1 MRTNYN
7 GRETVIGPA
16 NVGRIHE
23 LWRAPLGGA
32 MIAQPVEAAGV
43 LVHGV
48 RMNLIFEG
56 TEDGGFYALRADTGK
71 VVWQRDLGSLQTTC
85 RDLPNGVFG
94 IGGAGAIA
102 FSSKHTGAIYVAGGD
117 GAVYKLNLATGAD
130 EPGWPL
136 SGVFDPEHETVYGGL
151 NLFDKRLYV
160 AVASHCDDAPYY
172 GGVVEI
178 SVAQHAIAH
187 RFYPAGQPSGAIS
200 GGGVWGPAGVSI
212 DPSNRHVF
220 AATGNALTTPDN
232 YLYSDAVVD
241 LYQSL
246 GLESVVQ
253 PLIPGTDVDFGATPV
268 LFRPADCPHTLL
280 AAENK
285 RGVLFVYPEGELN
298 LLHQQLLQVADAA
311 RGGFTGD
318 PAWDPVTDTLYVAD
332 TSDSNVG
339 IFKHGLLALKPAG
352 NCKLSLAWQRSV
364 GPKESAGLPP
374 PTAANGVVYYGDGRG
389 HTEFALDA
397 ANGRRLWQSR
407 TITGGIFAAATI
419 VNGKLFV
426 PSWDGYLYAFG

>member
-1 MRTNYN
+1 
-7 GRETVIGPA
+7 
-16 NVGRIHE
+16 
-23 LWRAPLGGA
+23 

-43 LVHGV
+43 VVHGV
-48 RMNLIFEG
+48 HRNVIYEG
-56 TEDGGFYALRADTGK
+56 TEDGDFYALRADTGT
-71 VVWQRDLGSLQTTC
+71 VVWHRNLGSLQTTC
-85 RDLPNGVFG
+85 RDMPSGVFG
-94 IGGAGAIA
+94 VGGAGVLA
-102 FSSKHTGAIYVAGGD
+102 FSSRRAKAIYVAGGD
-117 GAVYKLNLATGAD
+117 GAIYKLNLATGAD

-136 SGVFDPEHETVYGGL
+136 RGVFDPEHETVYSGL
-151 NLFDKRLYV
+151 NLFDGRLYV

-178 SVAQHAIAH
+178 SVARHAIVH
-187 RFYPAGQPSGAIS
+187 HFYPAGPPSGGTS

-212 DPSNRHVF
+212 DPSSRHVF

-232 YLYSDAVVD
+232 YHYSDAVVE

-246 GLESVVQ
+246 GLENAVQ
-253 PLIPGTDVDFGATPV
+253 PEIAGTDVDFGATPV

-285 RGVLFVYPEGELN
+285 KGALVVYPEGDLDAQ
-298 LLHQQLLQVADAA
+298 HQQRLQLADAA

-318 PAWDPVTDTLYVAD
+318 PAWDPLTGTLYVAD
-332 TSDSNVG
+332 TSDSSTG
-339 IFKHGLLALKPAG
+339 IFKHGLLALKPSR

-364 GPKESAGLPP
+364 GPKQSAGLPP
-374 PTAANGVVYYGDGRG
+374 PTVANGVIYYGDGSD
-389 HTEFALDA
+389 HAEFAFDA

-407 TITGGIFAAATI
+407 TIKGGIFAAATV

-426 PSWDGYLYAFG
+426 PSWDDYLYAFGL